1 MRLADIN
8 THVIAG
14 PLGAG
19 KTTLIR
25 QLFTQRPANERW
37 AILVNE
43 FGQIGLDA
51 ALMTRDD
58 EGVSIAEV
66 PGGCL
71 CCVQGVPLQV
81 ALTRLLRRARPQ
93 RLFIEPSGLG
103 HPASLYRQ
111 LQAPPWTG
119 VLTLQPLVW
128 VVDAGQLLKGLPLPD
143 AQYQALQQAGLV
155 VLNKSEGLDQTLLPP
170 QLGDRPLYWTEEGR
184 ITLAEL
190 PLATEESSS
199 ACELPE
205 PTAVSSPQALV
216 LPHRPLRFS
225 HTQEGHHAVGW
236 RWHSQHRFDGPALLA
251 LLTRLPGLRRLK
263 AVLQLQDGWQA
274 YNGLAGEGRWEPSP
288 WRRDNR
294 LELILEKM
302 PDLEALEKALRGTIR
317 DI

>member
-1 MRLADIN
+1 MRLADIK

-25 QLFTQRPANERW
+25 QLFAQRPAHERW

-43 FGQIGLDA
+43 FGQVGLDA

-58 EGVSIAEV
+58 DGLAIAEV

-119 VLTLQPLVW
+119 VLSLQPLIW
-128 VVDAGQLLKGLPLPD
+128 VVDARQLLEGQPLPD
-143 AQYQALQQAGLV
+143 AQQQALGQAGLI
-155 VLNKSEGLDQTLLPP
+155 VLNKSAGLERAGLPA
-170 QLGDRPLYWTEEGR
+170 QLGDRPLYWTEGGR
-184 ITLAEL
+184 IALADL
-190 PLATEESSS
+190 PLADGEISSDG
-199 ACELPE
+199 ELPE
-205 PTAVSSPQALV
+205 PEAASAPQALL
-216 LPHRPLRFS
+216 LPGCPLRFS
-225 HTQEGHHAVGW
+225 HTLEGHHAVGW
-236 RWHSQHRFDGPALLA
+236 RWHPSHSFDGAALLA
-251 LLTRLPGLRRLK
+251 LLGGLPGLLRLK
-263 AVLQLQDGWQA
+263 AVLQLAEGWQA
-274 YNGLAGEGRWEPSP
+274 YNGLAGQGAWEPTL

-294 LELILEKM
+294 LELILEEK
-302 PDLEALEKALRGTIR
+302 PDLEALEKALGGTIR

>member
-1 MRLADIN
+1 MRLADIK

-25 QLFTQRPANERW
+25 QLFAQRPANERW

-43 FGQIGLDA
+43 FGQVGLDA

-58 EGVSIAEV
+58 AGLSIAEV

-119 VLTLQPLVW
+119 VLTLQPLIW
-128 VVDAGQLLKGLPLPD
+128 VVDAGQLLAD
-143 AQYQALQQAGLV
+143 QALPEAQQQALEQAGLI
-155 VLNKSEGLDQTLLPP
+155 VLNKSAGLDRTGLPAR
-170 QLGDRPLYWTEEGR
+170 LGDRPLYWTEGGR
-184 ITLAEL
+184 ITLADL
-190 PLATEESSS
+190 PLVGGEAS
-199 ACELPE
+199 ADHELPE
-205 PTAVSSPQALV
+205 PMVASSPQALL
-216 LPHRPLRFS
+216 LPGRPLRFS

-236 RWHSQHRFDGPALLA
+236 RWHPSHRFDGPALLG
-251 LLTRLPGLRRLK
+251 LLGGLPGLLRLK
-263 AVLQLQDGWQA
+263 AVLQLADGWQA
-274 YNGLAGEGRWEPSP
+274 YNGVAGQGDWESTL

-294 LELILEKM
+294 LELILDEM
-302 PDLEALEKALRGTIR
+302 PDLEALEKGLRGTIR

>member
-1 MRLADIN
+1 MRLADIK

-25 QLFTQRPANERW
+25 QLFAQRPSDERW

-51 ALMTRDD
+51 ALMTTTDD
-58 EGVSIAEV
+58 GLAIAEV

-111 LQAPPWTG
+111 LQAPPWAG
-119 VLTLQPLVW
+119 VLTLQPLIW
-128 VVDAGQLLKGLPLPD
+128 VVDARQLVDGQPLVA
-143 AQYQALQQAGLV
+143 AQQQALELAGLV
-155 VLNKSEGLDQTLLPP
+155 VLNKSEDLDRTMLLPS
-170 QLGDRPLYWTEEGR
+170 LRDRPLYWTSAGR
-184 ITLAEL
+184 IALEDL
-190 PLATEESSS
+190 PRATS
-199 ACELPE
+199 AISASGELPE
-205 PTAVSSPQALV
+205 PAGAAPPQALL
-216 LPHRPLRFS
+216 LPGRPLRFS
-225 HTQEGHHAVGW
+225 HTQEGQHALGW
-236 RWHSQHRFDGPALLA
+236 RWHPSHSFAGPALLA
-251 LLTRLPGLRRLK
+251 LLADLPGLLRLK
-263 AVLQLQDGWQA
+263 ACLQLEDGWQA
-274 YNGLAGEGRWEPSP
+274 YNGVAREGRWEPTP

-294 LELILEKM
+294 LELILAEM
-302 PDLEALEKALRGTIR
+302 PDLEALEKAIRGTIR

>member
-1 MRLADIN
+1 MRLADIK

-25 QLFTQRPANERW
+25 QLFAQRPAHERW

-43 FGQIGLDA
+43 FGQVGLDA

-58 EGVSIAEV
+58 DGLSIAEV

-111 LQAPPWTG
+111 LQAAPWTG

-128 VVDAGQLLKGLPLPD
+128 VVDARQLLEGESLPE
-143 AQYQALQQAGLV
+143 AQQQALEQAGLI
-155 VLNKSEGLDQTLLPP
+155 VLNKSQGLDRTALPP
-170 QLGDRPLYWTEEGR
+170 SLGARSLYWTEEGR

-190 PLATEESSS
+190 PLAADGAPAIS
-199 ACELPE
+199 ELPE
-205 PTAVSSPQALV
+205 PDIASVPQTLL
-216 LPHRPLRFS
+216 LPNRPLRFS
-225 HTQEGHHAVGW
+225 HTQEGQHAVGW
-236 RWHSQHRFDGPALLA
+236 RWHARHSFDGPALLA
-251 LLTRLPGLRRLK
+251 LVSGLPGLRRLK

-274 YNGLAGEGRWEPSP
+274 YNVLAGQGSWEPTL

-294 LELILEKM
+294 LELILEEM
-302 PDLEALEKALRGTIR
+302 PDLEALEKGLRGTIR

>member
-1 MRLADIN
+1 MRLADIQ

-25 QLFTQRPANERW
+25 QLFAQRPTHERW
-37 AILVNE
+37 AVLVNE
-43 FGQIGLDA
+43 FGQVGLDA
-51 ALMTRDD
+51 ALMTPDD
-58 EGVSIAEV
+58 EGLSIAEV

-119 VLTLQPLVW
+119 VLTLQPLIW
-128 VVDAGQLLKGLPLPD
+128 VVDARQLLKGEALPE
-143 AQYQALQQAGLV
+143 AQQQALAQAGLI
-155 VLNKSEGLDQTLLPP
+155 VLNKSQGLDRTALPP
-170 QLGDRPLYWTEEGR
+170 PLAVRPLCWTEEGR

-190 PLATEESSS
+190 PSATSDKPGNG
-199 ACELPE
+199 ELPE
-205 PTAVSSPQALV
+205 PVAVSSPQALV
-216 LPHRPLRFS
+216 LPNRPLRFS
-225 HTQEGHHAVGW
+225 HTQEGHHTVGW
-236 RWHSQHRFDGPALLA
+236 RWHPRHSFDGPALLA
-251 LLTRLPGLRRLK
+251 VLTGLPGLIRLK

-274 YNGLAGEGRWEPSP
+274 YNGLAGEGRWEPTL

-302 PDLEALEKALRGTIR
+302 PDLEALEIGLRGTIR

>member
-1 MRLADIN
+1 MRLADIK

-25 QLFTQRPANERW
+25 QLFAQRPAHERW

-43 FGQIGLDA
+43 FGQVGLDA

-58 EGVSIAEV
+58 AGLSIAEV

-119 VLTLQPLVW
+119 VLTLQPLIW
-128 VVDAGQLLKGLPLPD
+128 VVDAGQLLAD
-143 AQYQALQQAGLV
+143 QALPEAQQQALEQAGLI
-155 VLNKSEGLDQTLLPP
+155 VLNKSAGLDRTGLPAR
-170 QLGDRPLYWTEEGR
+170 LGDRPLYWTEGGR

-190 PLATEESSS
+190 PLVGGEAS
-199 ACELPE
+199 ADHELPQ
-205 PTAVSSPQALV
+205 PGVASSPQTLL
-216 LPHRPLRFS
+216 LPGRPLRFS

-236 RWHSQHRFDGPALLA
+236 RWHPSHRFDGPALLA
-251 LLTRLPGLRRLK
+251 LLGGLPGLLRLK
-263 AVLQLQDGWQA
+263 AVLQLADGWQA
-274 YNGLAGEGRWEPSP
+274 YNGVAGQGDWESTL

-294 LELILEKM
+294 LELILDEM
-302 PDLEALEKALRGTIR
+302 PDLEALEKGLRGTIR

>member
-1 MRLADIN
+1 MRLANIK

-25 QLFTQRPANERW
+25 QLFAQRPSNERW

-43 FGQIGLDA
+43 FGQVGLDA

-58 EGVSIAEV
+58 DGLSIAEV

-81 ALTRLLRRARPQ
+81 ALTRLLRRARPH

-111 LQAPPWTG
+111 LQVPPWTG
-119 VLTLQPLVW
+119 VLTLQPLIW
-128 VVDAGQLLKGLPLPD
+128 VVDAAQLLEGRPLPD
-143 AQYQALQQAGLV
+143 AQQQALEQAGLI
-155 VLNKSEGLDQTLLPP
+155 VLNKSAGLDRTRLPAW
-170 QLGDRPLYWTEEGR
+170 LGDRSPYWTAAGR
-184 ITLAEL
+184 IALAEL
-190 PLATEESSS
+190 PQATDESRCSG
-199 ACELPE
+199 ELPE
-205 PTAVSSPQALV
+205 PVAAPSPQALL
-216 LPHRPLRFS
+216 LPNRPLRFS

-236 RWHSQHRFDGPALLA
+236 RWHPRHSFDGPALSAVLGG
-251 LLTRLPGLRRLK
+251 LPGLLRLK
-263 AVLQLQDGWQA
+263 AVLQLEDGWQA
-274 YNGLAGEGRWEPSP
+274 YNGLAGQGSWEPTL

-294 LELILEKM
+294 LELILEEM
-302 PDLEALEKALRGTIR
+302 PDLEALEKGLRGTIR

>member
-1 MRLADIN
+1 MRLADIK

-25 QLFTQRPANERW
+25 QLFDQRPDDERW

-51 ALMTRDD
+51 ALMTTTDD
-58 EGVSIAEV
+58 GLAIAEV

-128 VVDAGQLLKGLPLPD
+128 VVDARQLVGGQPLAA
-143 AQYQALQQAGLV
+143 AQQQALKLAGLL
-155 VLNKSEGLDQTLLPP
+155 VLNKSEDLDRTMLPP
-170 QLGDRPLYWTEEGR
+170 SLRDRPLYWTSGGR
-184 ITLAEL
+184 ITLEDL
-190 PLATEESSS
+190 PGTTATAPGSG
-199 ACELPE
+199 ELPE
-205 PTAVSSPQALV
+205 PVGTMPPQALL
-216 LPHRPLRFS
+216 LPGRPLRFS
-225 HTQEGHHAVGW
+225 HTQEGQHALGW
-236 RWHSQHRFDGPALLA
+236 RWHPSHSFAGPALLA
-251 LLTRLPGLRRLK
+251 LLAELPGLLRLK
-263 AVLQLQDGWQA
+263 ACLQLADGWQA
-274 YNGLAGEGRWEPSP
+274 YNGVAQEGRWEPTL

-294 LELILEKM
+294 LELILAEM
-302 PDLEALEKALRGTIR
+302 PDLEALEKGIRGTIR

>member
-1 MRLADIN
+1 MRLADIK

-25 QLFTQRPANERW
+25 QLFAQRPANERW

-43 FGQIGLDA
+43 FGQVGLDA

-58 EGVSIAEV
+58 AGLSIAEV

-119 VLTLQPLVW
+119 VLTLQPLIW
-128 VVDAGQLLKGLPLPD
+128 VVDAGQLLAG
-143 AQYQALQQAGLV
+143 QALPEAQQQALEQAGLI
-155 VLNKSEGLDQTLLPP
+155 VLNKSADLDRTGLPAR
-170 QLGDRPLYWTEEGR
+170 LGDRPLYWTEGGR

-190 PLATEESSS
+190 PLVDGEAS
-199 ACELPE
+199 ADHELPQLGV
-205 PTAVSSPQALV
+205 ASSPQALL
-216 LPHRPLRFS
+216 LPGRPLRFS

-236 RWHSQHRFDGPALLA
+236 RWHPSHRFDGPALLA
-251 LLTRLPGLRRLK
+251 LLGGLPGLLRLK
-263 AVLQLQDGWQA
+263 AVLQLADGWQA
-274 YNGLAGEGRWEPSP
+274 YNGVAGQGDWESTL

-294 LELILEKM
+294 LELILDEM
-302 PDLEALEKALRGTIR
+302 PDLKALEKGLRGTIR

>member
-1 MRLADIN
+1 MRLADIK

-25 QLFTQRPANERW
+25 QLFAQRPANERW

-43 FGQIGLDA
+43 FGQVGLDA

-58 EGVSIAEV
+58 AGLSIAEV

-119 VLTLQPLVW
+119 VLTLQPLIW
-128 VVDAGQLLKGLPLPD
+128 VVDAGQLLAG
-143 AQYQALQQAGLV
+143 QALPEAQQQALEQAGLI
-155 VLNKSEGLDQTLLPP
+155 VLNKSAGLDRTGLPT
-170 QLGDRPLYWTEEGR
+170 QLGDRPLYWTEGGR
-184 ITLAEL
+184 ITLADL
-190 PLATEESSS
+190 PLVGGETS
-199 ACELPE
+199 ADHELPE
-205 PTAVSSPQALV
+205 PMAASSPQALL
-216 LPHRPLRFS
+216 LPGRPLRFS

-236 RWHSQHRFDGPALLA
+236 RWHPSHRFDGPALLG
-251 LLTRLPGLRRLK
+251 LLGGLPGLLRLK
-263 AVLQLQDGWQA
+263 AVLQLADGWQA
-274 YNGLAGEGRWEPSP
+274 YNGLAGQGDWESTL

-294 LELILEKM
+294 LELILDEM
-302 PDLEALEKALRGTIR
+302 PDLEALEKGLRGTIR

>member
-1 MRLADIN
+1 MRLADIK

-25 QLFTQRPANERW
+25 QLFAQRPAHERW

-43 FGQIGLDA
+43 FGQVGLDA

-58 EGVSIAEV
+58 AGLSIAEV

-119 VLTLQPLVW
+119 VLTLQPLIW
-128 VVDAGQLLKGLPLPD
+128 VVDAGQLLAD
-143 AQYQALQQAGLV
+143 QALPEAQQQALEQAGLI
-155 VLNKSEGLDQTLLPP
+155 VLNKSAGLDRTDVPA
-170 QLGDRPLYWTEEGR
+170 QLGDRPLYWTEGGR

-190 PLATEESSS
+190 PLVDCETS
-199 ACELPE
+199 ADHELPE
-205 PTAVSSPQALV
+205 PMAASSPQALL
-216 LPHRPLRFS
+216 LPGRPLRFS

-236 RWHSQHRFDGPALLA
+236 RWHPSHRFDGPALLG
-251 LLTRLPGLRRLK
+251 LLGGLPGLLRLK
-263 AVLQLQDGWQA
+263 AVLQLADGWQA
-274 YNGLAGEGRWEPSP
+274 YNGVAGQGDWESTL

-294 LELILEKM
+294 LELILDEM
-302 PDLEALEKALRGTIR
+302 PDLEALEKGLRGTIR

>member
-1 MRLADIN
+1 MRLADIK

-25 QLFTQRPANERW
+25 QLFAQRPANERW

-43 FGQIGLDA
+43 FGQVGLDA

-58 EGVSIAEV
+58 ADLIIAEV

-119 VLTLQPLVW
+119 VLTLQPLIW
-128 VVDAGQLLKGLPLPD
+128 VVDAGQLLAG
-143 AQYQALQQAGLV
+143 QALPEAQQQALEQAGLI
-155 VLNKSEGLDQTLLPP
+155 VLNKSAGLDRTDVPA
-170 QLGDRPLYWTEEGR
+170 QLGDRPLYWTEGGR

-190 PLATEESSS
+190 PLVDCETS
-199 ACELPE
+199 ADHELPE
-205 PTAVSSPQALV
+205 PMAASSPQALL
-216 LPHRPLRFS
+216 LPGRPLRFS

-236 RWHSQHRFDGPALLA
+236 RWHPSHRFDGPALLA
-251 LLTRLPGLRRLK
+251 LLGGLPGLLRLK
-263 AVLQLQDGWQA
+263 AVLQLADGWQA
-274 YNGLAGEGRWEPSP
+274 YNGVAGQGDWESTL

-294 LELILEKM
+294 LELILDEM
-302 PDLEALEKALRGTIR
+302 PDLEALEKGLRGTIR

>member
-1 MRLADIN
+1 MRLADIK

-25 QLFTQRPANERW
+25 QLFAQRPANERW

-43 FGQIGLDA
+43 FGQVGLDA

-58 EGVSIAEV
+58 AGLSIAEV

-119 VLTLQPLVW
+119 VLTLQPLIW
-128 VVDAGQLLKGLPLPD
+128 VVDAGQLLAG
-143 AQYQALQQAGLV
+143 QALPEAQQQALEQAGLI
-155 VLNKSEGLDQTLLPP
+155 VLNKSAGLDRTDVPA
-170 QLGDRPLYWTEEGR
+170 QLGDRPLYWTEGGR

-190 PLATEESSS
+190 PLVDCETS
-199 ACELPE
+199 ADHELPE
-205 PTAVSSPQALV
+205 PMAASNPQALL
-216 LPHRPLRFS
+216 LPGRPLRFS

-236 RWHSQHRFDGPALLA
+236 RWHPSHRFDGPALLA
-251 LLTRLPGLRRLK
+251 LLGGLPGLLRLK
-263 AVLQLQDGWQA
+263 AVLQLADGWQA
-274 YNGLAGEGRWEPSP
+274 YNGVAGQGDWESTL

-294 LELILEKM
+294 LELILDEM
-302 PDLEALEKALRGTIR
+302 PDLEALEKDLRGTIR

>member
-1 MRLADIN
+1 MPLADIK

-25 QLFTQRPANERW
+25 QLFAQRPANERW

-43 FGQIGLDA
+43 FGQVGLDA

-58 EGVSIAEV
+58 DGLAIAEV

-111 LQAPPWTG
+111 LQASPWTG
-119 VLTLQPLVW
+119 VLTLQPLIW
-128 VVDAGQLLKGLPLPD
+128 VVDARQLLDGTPLPD
-143 AQYQALQQAGLV
+143 AQRQALEQAGLI
-155 VLNKSEGLDQTLLPP
+155 VLNKSAGLDRSCLPA
-170 QLGDRPLYWTEEGR
+170 QLAARPRYWTDGGR
-184 ITLAEL
+184 ISLAEL
-190 PLATEESSS
+190 PLASGEVS
-199 ACELPE
+199 ADGELPE
-205 PTAVSSPQALV
+205 PIAASGSQALL
-216 LPHRPLRFS
+216 LPGRPLRFS
-225 HTQEGHHAVGW
+225 HTQEEHHTVGW
-236 RWHSQHRFDGPALLA
+236 RWHPSQRFDGPAVLDLLA
-251 LLTRLPGLRRLK
+251 SLPGLLRLK
-263 AVLQLQDGWQA
+263 AVLQLADGWQA
-274 YNGLAGEGRWEPSP
+274 YNGFGGEARWEPTL

-294 LELILEKM
+294 LELILKEM
-302 PDLEALEKALRGTIR
+302 PDLDALEKDLRGTAC